1 MGIWC
6 DWRFLPMTW
15 QQPVPS
21 RQGIPIPRWP
31 VAGKHCCAKEA
42 AELKLRF
49 FSSAEGCRDRGC
61 GRAAHVQHYE
71 RQTGSGRQTCMHLIY
86 VLFFSCTHKEENWWC
101 PALLENESNGFHMP
115 LSLLLTTT
123 VGLISP
129 GKRGLV
135 SLCSRAAKPVKNQT
149 DVFVKDVKNGCC
161 AAVAT
166 KFFWRKKIHMHI
178 WEEQR
183 WGSWKG
189 VQMSSSSD
197 MKQGGF
203 NNKNRVMLCT
213 ADTFYCTIILIIKQ
227 MHLLSIL
234 I

>member
-1 MGIWC
+1 ML
-6 DWRFLPMTW
+6 FF
-15 QQPVPS
+15 
-21 RQGIPIPRWP
+21 
-31 VAGKHCCAKEA
+31 
-42 AELKLRF
+42 F
-49 FSSAEGCRDRGC
+49 FSSAEGCGDR
-61 GRAAHVQHYE
+61 
-71 RQTGSGRQTCMHLIY
+71 GSGRAVCTCNIMKGRRGQVDRYAMRLIY
-86 VLFFSCTHKEENWWC
+86 VLFFSSTHKEENWWC

-149 DVFVKDVKNGCC
+149 DVFVKDVKNGRC
-161 AAVAT
+161 AAAAT
-166 KFFWRKKIHMHI
+166 KFFWRENYVHIHI
-178 WEEQR
+178 WGEQR
-183 WGSWKG
+183 RGSWKG
-189 VQMSSSSD
+189 VQMSSFSD

-203 NNKNRVMLCT
+203 NNKSRVMLCT